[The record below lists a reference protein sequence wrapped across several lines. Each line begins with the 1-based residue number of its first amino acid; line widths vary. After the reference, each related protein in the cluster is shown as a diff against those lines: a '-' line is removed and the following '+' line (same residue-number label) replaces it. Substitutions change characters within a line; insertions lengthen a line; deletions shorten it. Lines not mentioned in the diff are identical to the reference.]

1 MTDPGGLFVL
11 ILAQSK
17 EHTKGT
23 KIGTSDSFLNF
34 VRVVV
39 TTQ

>member
-1 MTDPGGLFVL
+1 MRD
-11 ILAQSK
+11 LAQVLSK